1 MSSGSLSES
10 FDVIVIGGGI
20 VGVSAAWALARGDA
34 ETGRPP
40 QRVLLL
46 ERFQPGHDRGS
57 SHGDGRIVRFTYP
70 ETVYVEMARRVFP
83 LWREIQKLAKA
94 PLFFQTGSWEC
105 GRSGSPQLEE
115 IEQSLERAGLSY
127 RRLSSAESRR
137 NFPHFELP
145 LGSEVIYQ
153 PEGSVVRA
161 GAAVETIWQAAAAAG
176 AKMLAGQKVSGIE
189 KGPTIEVATESGNT
203 YTAKTIVLAAG
214 SWSGPLLRTLGLD
227 LPLQATREVLAYF
240 HPSSGG
246 YSGMID
252 HRAGSMPT
260 LIDYHTDPPF
270 YALPQIDV
278 PGVKVGWHH
287 TGPET
292 DPEDLG
298 VPDDTVLRRLR
309 SYVADRMPFLDLHPI
324 LIKTCLYTNT
334 PDFHFVLDRHPGH
347 QNVVIGAGFSGHGF
361 KFGPVL
367 GEILA
372 DLALGR
378 DPAFNLELFRASRF
392 LDGRPLPKRSS
403 A

>member
-1 MSSGSLSES
+1 MNPGSPTVS
-10 FDVIVIGGGI
+10 FDVIVVGGGI

-83 LWREIQKLAKA
+83 LWREIQNSAKD

-105 GRSGSPQLEE
+105 GRAGSPQLEE
-115 IEQSLERAGLSY
+115 IEHSLEQAGLPF
-127 RRLSSAESRR
+127 RRFSSAESRR
-137 NFPHFELP
+137 RFPHFELP
-145 LGSEVIYQ
+145 LGSEVIFQ

-161 GAAVETIWQAAAAAG
+161 GAAVESIWQAAAAAG
-176 AKMLAGQKVSGIE
+176 AEMLAGHRVEAIRPGSVV
-189 KGPTIEVATESGNT
+189 EVLTESGDT
-203 YTAKTIVLAAG
+203 YTAKAVVIAAG
-214 SWSGPLLRTLGLD
+214 SWSGPLLRTLGLG
-227 LPLQATREVLAYF
+227 LPLQPTREVLAYF
-240 HPSSGG
+240 QPSSGG

-292 DPEDLG
+292 DPDQIGEA
-298 VPDDTVLRRLR
+298 DDTVLRRIR
-309 SYVADRMPFLDLHPI
+309 SYVSDRMPFLELHPI
-324 LIKTCLYTNT
+324 LVKTCLYTNT
-334 PDFHFVLDRHPGH
+334 PDFHFVLDHHPSH
-347 QNVVIGAGFSGHGF
+347 KNVVIGAGFSGHGF

-378 DPAFNLELFRASRF
+378 DPAFDLELFRASRF